1 MDGAAR
7 GGDQLG
13 REGGGRGW
21 PICFRHVA
29 SFSVFSFIIII
40 IIIIYSVDSALPSRR
55 WFLFSATGFFCSVLS
70 VVPCFALVPGFYR
83 VLWASLEFYRGF
95 FSDAGWADRSTRT
108 RRMGKQLSAGA
119 DDEESERERERGVH
133 RRETQKERFGD
144 GVGG

>member
-1 MDGAAR
+1 M
-7 GGDQLG
+7 
-13 REGGGRGW
+13 
-21 PICFRHVA
+21 
-29 SFSVFSFIIII
+29 FSFIIII
-40 IIIIYSVDSALPSRR
+40 IIIIYSVDSALPSHR

-119 DDEESERERERGVH
+119 DDEESEREREREGCTEE
-133 RRETQKERFGD
+133 RRRKRDLGM
-144 GVGG
+144 G